1 MAHVY
6 STAVAVLYG
15 ASRHI
20 CLCTREANPGAPIPG
35 APDRLSPDF
44 YPGDG

>member
-1 MAHVY
+1 MYVDARVY
-6 STAVAVLYG
+6 TVYFIMCQVV
-15 ASRHI
+15 I
-20 CLCTREANPGAPIPG
+20 REANPGAPIPG